1 MKVLIA
7 AGIVIVPFSMVII
20 ERFWYKGRFL
30 FNCLAYVAFVIFGF
44 IASSAIHTILRDQE
58 VFMTSI
64 HGIFLN
70 TWFLVTGAYIG
81 WYTLYSVLLVTLAE
95 HPKNKEIRT

>member
-7 AGIVIVPFSMVII
+7 AGIVVVPFFMIII

-30 FNCLAYVAFVIFGF
+30 FNALAYAAFVIFGF

-70 TWFLVTGAYIG
+70 KWFLISGAYIG
-81 WYTLYSVLLVTLAE
+81 WYTLYRVLLVTLAE
-95 HPKNKEIRT
+95 YPENKEVRT

>member
-7 AGIVIVPFSMVII
+7 FGIVLVPVLMLIVD
-20 ERFWYKGRFL
+20 RFWYVGRL
-30 FNCLAYVAFVIFGF
+30 VFNGAAYVAFVTFGF
-44 IASSAIHTILRDQE
+44 IIASAIHTILRDHE

-70 TWFLVTGAYIG
+70 PWFLVTGAYIG
-81 WYTLYSVLLVTLAE
+81 WYTLFRVLVATTTEGNLHRKST
-95 HPKNKEIRT
+95 